1 MKYITRFVKQ
11 KKVELIVLFYIL
23 VVLVTGLSMQSFN
36 DLIQGLWRI
45 FNIPGALI
53 TDYMV
58 VGGMGPAFVNG
69 ALVALIGYFILVI
82 NKISFTGIS
91 IAAIFTMMG
100 FGLMGKDIVS
110 ILPILFGVYLYSKIR
125 GEKYAI
131 NIYSGLFGTALAP
144 LVAQVSIEFGWGI
157 PGGIVIGTMAG
168 LVISPLAKHSITF
181 HKGYNLYNVGF
192 SAGFIGIVF
201 MSVLQGHGYQSKAVE
216 IWGTEYDDYL
226 KVFIS
231 ILFLSMIIIGIIDL
245 VTQKGRLKDY
255 IMILKQPGTLRTDFI
270 LTSGFASTLINMGL
284 VGLTGL
290 TYILLVG
297 GNLNGPSLSGLFTMV
312 GFAAYGKHIKNVIPI
327 MIGVWLGAFVSI
339 HNANAPGPLIAG
351 LFGTALA
358 PMAGRFGP
366 IVGIITGFLHFYVV
380 SIIGVV
386 HGGLNLYN
394 NGFSAGFIGAF
405 MIAIITEAKR
415 IKKDA

>member
-1 MKYITRFVKQ
+1 MKYITRFVKE

-231 ILFLSMIIIGIIDL
+231 ILFLSMIIIGLIDL

>member
-1 MKYITRFVKQ
+1 MKYITRFVKE